1 MAGRVVVS
9 EEAAVRTIAVLRP
22 EGINARADDL
32 CLAMTKAIESAQRNP
47 AIRCIVV
54 AGGFDGFA
62 AGSEAAEHHAVGGAG
77 SEGFLLPSVTGLLHT
92 LASNAKPIIAAVE
105 GAAAGIGTAI
115 VFYCDEVIAATSTT
129 FASPLESHDLVPD
142 GAMSLLIPRRL
153 AQHRA
158 FAMLVPGRP
167 MRAER
172 AYEAGLIDMI
182 VPPGYA
188 AVEAERMAREF
199 CRLPAGAAEDDRRG
213 PPSEGT
219 AGRSR

>member
-9 EEAAVRTIAVLRP
+9 DEAAVRTIAVLRP

-32 CLAMTKAIESAQRNP
+32 CLAMARAIESAQRNP

-62 AGSEAAEHHAVGGAG
+62 AGGEAAEHRAVGGAG
-77 SEGFLLPSVTGLLHT
+77 SEGFPLPSVTGLLHT

-115 VFYCDEVIAATSTT
+115 VFYCDQVIAATSAT
-129 FASPLESHDLVPD
+129 FTSPLESHDLVPD

-158 FAMLVPGRP
+158 FAMLVPGRS

-172 AYEAGLIDMI
+172 AYETGLIDMI
-182 VPPGYA
+182 VPPGHA
-188 AVEAERMAREF
+188 AVEAERLAREF
-199 CRLPAGAAEDDRRG
+199 CPLPAGAAEDDRRG
-213 PPSEGT
+213 IASEGT